1 MIRTICQEG
10 CNSYGTGHI
19 KTILDRQNMIISYR
33 RTARFM
39 KEANNDI
46 TLDLKKN
53 KTIYINR

>member
-33 RTARFM
+33 RTARLM

-46 TLDLKKN
+46 TVD
-53 KTIYINR
+53 